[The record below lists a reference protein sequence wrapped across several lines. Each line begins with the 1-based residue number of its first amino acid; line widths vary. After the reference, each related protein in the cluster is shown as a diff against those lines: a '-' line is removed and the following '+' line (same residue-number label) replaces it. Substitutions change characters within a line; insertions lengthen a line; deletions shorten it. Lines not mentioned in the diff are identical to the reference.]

1 VCLLPRACTSIAHAT
16 EDPTTPAHH
25 DGLIRGYHEANK
37 RDSIASAVG
46 RFLLHQPAEYREQR
60 FFETRRGRRYGRAHG
75 DGCHT
80 TGADALSIRVRI
92 LRAKVPC
99 RYVMREAELTRAEVD
114 VCAGGKDQKRSRMST
129 SAKKEG
135 TIP

>member
-1 VCLLPRACTSIAHAT
+1 
-16 EDPTTPAHH
+16 
-25 DGLIRGYHEANK
+25 LIRGYDEANK
-37 RDSIASAVG
+37 RDSIAPAVG
-46 RFLLHQPAEYREQR
+46 RCLLHQPAEYQEQR

-114 VCAGGKDQKRSRMST
+114 VCAGGKDQKRSRMSNVSEEGRQDPVTATRLGFNRNQT
-129 SAKKEG
+129 S
-135 TIP
+135 IMSFLIVH